1 MRTLNFNFIIF
12 NEIFSTCTSENLFL
26 TTRNEVM
33 KSNNASDLR
42 KILIYKK
49 DLSLTCIEDLEAF
62 NF

>member
-12 NEIFSTCTSENLFL
+12 IEIFSTCTSENLFL

>member
-12 NEIFSTCTSENLFL
+12 NEIFSTCTSENLLL